1 MKIKI
6 HNLKW
11 VIGVTIGS
19 FMATSVISVISEPVL
34 KKVNIIGA
42 FCVLIMIV
50 FFGVFFDTIGI
61 AVASANEKRF
71 HAMSAC
77 GIKESGAA
85 VRIIRNAG
93 IVSNFCNDVMGDIA
107 GIISGVA
114 SATIVIRVANLYGF
128 DEITVLSVILSS
140 IVASL
145 TIGGKALGKEVGI
158 KKSEDIVYSFAKK
171 IYFIEQKLGFKILK
185 LKSEKRRV
193 K

>member
-6 HNLKW
+6 HNLNW

-19 FMATSVISVISEPVL
+19 FIATSIISRLSEPVL
-34 KKVNIIGA
+34 KSVNIVAA
-42 FCVLIMIV
+42 FFVLIIIV
-50 FFGVFFDTIGI
+50 LIGVFFDTIGI

-77 GIKESGAA
+77 GIKEAGSA

-93 IVSNFCNDVMGDIA
+93 IVSNFCNDVIGDIA

-114 SATIVIRVANLYGF
+114 SATIVLRVVTIYKFN
-128 DEITVLSVILSS
+128 DMTIISVILSS
-140 IVASL
+140 IVAAL
-145 TIGGKALGKEVGI
+145 TIGGKALGKEIGI
-158 KKSEDIVYSFAKK
+158 KKSEDIVYNFAKK
-171 IYFIEQKLGFKILK
+171 IYFFEKLFGIQILK
-185 LKSEKRRV
+185 LKRKKKRV